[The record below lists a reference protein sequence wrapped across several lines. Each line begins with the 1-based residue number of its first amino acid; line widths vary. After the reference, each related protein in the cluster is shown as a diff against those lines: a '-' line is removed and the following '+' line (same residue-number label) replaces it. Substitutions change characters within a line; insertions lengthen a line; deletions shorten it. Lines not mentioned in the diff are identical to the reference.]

1 VIDIHMR
8 LTASQLKKLDELAAR
23 ASTTRSGL
31 IRRLIDVAAAEANVR
46 IPGERLTESELL
58 DLLNEQARSGRSSA
72 IIHLLQREDQRDS
85 VDRMLEEIFDD
96 ADDS

>member
-1 VIDIHMR
+1 MTV
-8 LTASQLKKLDELAAR
+8 SQQAKLDELAAR

-31 IRRLIDVAAAEANVR
+31 IRRLIDVAAAEADVR

-72 IIHLLQREDQRDS
+72 IIHLLQREDSRDNI
-85 VDRMLEEIFDD
+85 DRLLEDVFDD
-96 ADDS
+96 SE

>member
-1 VIDIHMR
+1 MVDVHLRM
-8 LTASQLKKLDELAAR
+8 TVSQQVKLDELAAR
-23 ASTTRSGL
+23 ARTTRSGL
-31 IRRLIDVAAAEANVR
+31 VRRLIDAAAAEADVR

-58 DLLNEQARSGRSSA
+58 DLLNEQARAGRSSA

-85 VDRMLEEIFDD
+85 VDRMLEDIFGD